1 MIHHLYY
8 DVNQPSVFL
17 MVLSHYKMQYTA
29 KKKKKSAY
37 IWKDLL
43 QYLKVKNTMTFN
55 LKN

>member
-29 KKKKKSAY
+29 NKKKSAY
-37 IWKDLL
+37 IWKDRP